1 MIELINLLAS
11 IGGAFLYSFMTF
23 ITYLLL
29 EKQIDIDFFKDSD
42 ISWLICI
49 CVAWFITL
57 PIIFIMYTI
66 RFFIK
71 FYNLFKLEE
80 KVNDLE
86 TELKRLKRKK

>member
-11 IGGAFLYSFMTF
+11 IGGAFLYSLMTF
-23 ITYLLL
+23 LTFLLL
-29 EKQIDIDFFKDSD
+29 QKETNENFEDSD
-42 ISWLICI
+42 ICWLICI
-49 CVAWFITL
+49 CAAWFITL
-57 PIIFIMYTI
+57 PILLIIYII